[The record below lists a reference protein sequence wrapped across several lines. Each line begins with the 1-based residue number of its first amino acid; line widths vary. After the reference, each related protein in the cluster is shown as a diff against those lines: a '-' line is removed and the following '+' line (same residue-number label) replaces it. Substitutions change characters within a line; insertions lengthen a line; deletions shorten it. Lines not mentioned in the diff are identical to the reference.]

1 MKPVNRKLDCLP
13 LTCLNKPNLLKRRT
27 FRQLMDKST
36 KDQHKSKEIEWHFV
50 SAMRWDGPDGDQ
62 RETLNHFTCRQPVE
76 IKHFIL
82 SSLQQYAN
90 VQWMRW
96 FPSKK
101 NIFWE
106 IIVPGTQQKRCILGR
121 WKWNSNYFTF
131 LLRLGTFNPE
141 FSLRPPC

>member
-1 MKPVNRKLDCLP
+1 MKPVNRKLDRLP
-13 LTCLNKPNLLKRRT
+13 LTFLNKPNFWNRRT

-90 VQWMRW
+90 FQWMRW
-96 FPSKK
+96 FPFKQ
-101 NIFWE
+101 NIFFFRNNWA
-106 IIVPGTQQKRCILGR
+106 GYATKALHS
-121 WKWNSNYFTF
+121 WKVKMKFKLFHLFASFRD
-131 LLRLGTFNPE
+131 L
-141 FSLRPPC
+141 